1 MRMPIRFNN
10 GESSSRVAYI
20 DKRLS
25 HAIVWLTIT
34 ALIGAPLLFS
44 YFDITAVFNELKII
58 TLHLTAGLITILWF
72 CQITLRQHIQKL
84 QDNNELTWDLKSWAG
99 RNTARWAL
107 IGASI
112 WIFAQITATLL
123 SPLPAISFFG
133 GDESRSGYNLYDS
146 LSMMVIFLSVAFKFR
161 SIQNL
166 KLLVYTLIITGTVS
180 AAYGIAQHFGWD
192 PIGGNVQVRIQASF
206 GNTLNFGGYM
216 VMTIPAT
223 LAIVHFKRFR
233 NWFQLSIIIA
243 LSLQLAGIWFSGGRG
258 PFVATAVSIITLLI
272 FTAVIGSPRKV
283 VKTLITLVLASTLA
297 AFIVILPSPVPD
309 SDIGLGRITSIA
321 NEFTTSTNS
330 TDSII
335 KSTNIEGGLAG
346 RFNIWNS
353 SIKLARQWNVPI
365 EEPLVNSMLR
375 PLFGLGP
382 DMYVYSYPL
391 IGEPSSWLRLVDHT
405 HNYELQILMEQGFVG
420 LIGFITLTGF
430 LILTVFITAKKYR
443 DIKGT
448 FAITGTIILAL
459 LPAMIGKMFE
469 LQTGVARL
477 SDITMTLALFGA
489 VIAIYELL
497 NQQIDEGQNNS
508 INENHST
515 LPKILPK
522 QRQKLGA
529 SVLAVVAIT
538 ILIIS
543 VFISWDIRRLS
554 ASLILTKGHDHPN
567 LTTRAQAWDDAQ
579 AVAPERSSITY
590 TLFEAYLRTAKE
602 QYNLGNVNEA
612 MRLLMAGRDMLL
624 VYEQRDPLEL
634 DIQIGL
640 SKTTST
646 LAEWGHY
653 EYLDELTYRAQ
664 KLASIAPA
672 YPTLLGTSA
681 TAMASVGLHELA
693 IDYAERAI
701 ATEEKTKPWS
711 KAWYAKGRSLYELGQ
726 EEKAIF
732 ALTTATE
739 KEPGTEGAILAH
751 KALGEIYRERGNV
764 ELSELHSTR
773 GNADITV
780 FD

>member
-1 MRMPIRFNN
+1 MQYKEKIYPALTGAEAVYI
-10 GESSSRVAYI
+10 SI
-20 DKRLS
+20 DK
-25 HAIVWLTIT
+25 AIVWVT
-34 ALIGAPLLFS
+34 IGALFGVPLLFS

-58 TLHLTAGLITILWF
+58 TLHLTAGLITILWL
-72 CQITLRQHIQKL
+72 CQITLRQHITKR
-84 QDNNELTWDLKSWAG
+84 QDSDELAWDLKSWAG
-99 RNTARWAL
+99 RNAARWAL
-107 IGASI
+107 VGASI

-123 SPLPAISFFG
+123 SPLPVISFFG

-146 LSMMVIFLSVAFKFR
+146 LSIMVIFLSVAFKFR
-161 SIQNL
+161 SIHNL

-192 PIGGNVQVRIQASF
+192 PIGGNIQVRVQASF

-223 LAIVHFKRFR
+223 LAIIHLKRFQ
-233 NWFQLSIIIA
+233 NWLQIPIIIA

-258 PFVATAVSIITLLI
+258 PFVAVAVSIITLLI
-272 FTAVIGSPRKV
+272 FTAVIGTPRKV
-283 VKTLITLVLASTLA
+283 VKTLITLVLASTIA
-297 AFIVILPSPVPD
+297 ALIVILPSPIPD
-309 SDIGLGRITSIA
+309 SNIGWGRVASIA
-321 NEFTTSTNS
+321 NEFTSANDTTG
-330 TDSII
+330 SIT

-353 SIKLARQWNVPI
+353 SIKLARQWDVPI
-365 EEPLVNSMLR
+365 EEPVLNSMLR
-375 PLFGLGP
+375 PLFGVGP

-391 IGEPSSWLRLVDHT
+391 IGSPSSWLRLVDHT
-405 HNYELQILMEQGFVG
+405 HNYELHILMEQGFIG
-420 LIGFITLTGF
+420 LIGFITLTSF
-430 LILTVFITAKKYR
+430 LILTIFITLKKYR
-443 DIKGT
+443 NIKGS
-448 FAITGTIILAL
+448 FDITGTIILAV
-459 LPAMIGKMFE
+459 LPAMIGKIFE
-469 LQTGVARL
+469 LQTGVARIADL
-477 SDITMTLALFGA
+477 TMTLALFGA
-489 VIAIYELL
+489 VIAIFELL
-497 NQQIDEGQNNS
+497 NQQNNAGQNNS
-508 INENHST
+508 INENHSA
-515 LPKILPK
+515 LRAMLPK

-529 SVLAVVAIT
+529 SVLAVLTIS

-543 VFISWDIRRLS
+543 VFISWDVRRLS
-554 ASLILTKGHDHPN
+554 ASLILAKGHDHPN

-579 AVAPERSSITY
+579 AVAPERASITY
-590 TLFEAYLRTAKE
+590 KLFEAYLGTAKE
-602 QYNLGNVNEA
+602 QYNLGNVDEA

-653 EYLDELTYRAQ
+653 EYLDELTYRSQ
-664 KLASIAPA
+664 KLARIAPA

-681 TAMASVGLHELA
+681 TAMTSVGLHELA
-693 IDYAERAI
+693 IEYADRAI

-711 KAWYAKGRSLYELGQ
+711 KAWYAKGRALYELGQ
-726 EEKAIF
+726 EEKAIS
-732 ALTTATE
+732 ALTTATD

-751 KALGEIYRERGNV
+751 KVLGEIYRQRGNV
-764 ELSELHSTR
+764 ELSNLHITL